1 MVVKAGGG
9 LTCMC
14 DAVADT
20 TFMSV
25 LSGGHP
31 TWSVGSRCLCSAFLV
46 SWRLSAACCCP
57 SPPIPPS
64 GFCFHS
70 EYIWD
75 ERYARLE
82 GAGRIYGQQT
92 VFSTDVQSS
101 SYQLPT
107 KPLEIY
113 ITGESCQQ
121 FIFRGLNFTHFLIE
135 EESEGP
141 QRE

>member
-1 MVVKAGGG
+1 MECWVSGAGCEMDVC
-9 LTCMC
+9 L
-14 DAVADT
+14 VN
-20 TFMSV
+20 SP
-25 LSGGHP
+25 LP
-31 TWSVGSRCLCSAFLV
+31 PGSPA
-46 SWRLSAACCCP
+46 
-57 SPPIPPS
+57 
-64 GFCFHS
+64 GFHFHS

-75 ERYARLE
+75 ERHTWLE
-82 GAGRIYGQQT
+82 GTGRIYGQQT

-101 SYQLPT
+101 DYQLPT

-113 ITGESCQQ
+113 IIGESCQQ